1 MVHIVKTLIKP
12 LETHSTG
19 KTVLGWFI
27 LTTMVY
33 LIMLFITIPKVM
45 AFSDGMR
52 LLDMMP
58 GGYDLDYV
66 NVLFQTLSEQGRTA
80 YLSIQLPV
88 DMIYPGLFAVSY
100 SLMIAFFLKKI
111 NKLDSLLPS
120 LICYLPV
127 IAGLSDY
134 LENFSIIRMLNKYPD
149 IGVSMVA
156 SSNWFSIIKSSTTS
170 LYFIVLVG
178 VLVSLGIK
186 SLRNRKSLIL
196 LSNKK
201 PF

>member
-1 MVHIVKTLIKP
+1 
-12 LETHSTG
+12 
-19 KTVLGWFI
+19 
-27 LTTMVY
+27 
-33 LIMLFITIPKVM
+33 M

-66 NVLFQTLSEQGRTA
+66 NTLFQTLGEQGRTA

-88 DMIYPGLFAVSY
+88 DMIYPGLFTVSY
-100 SLMIAFFLKKI
+100 SLMMAFFLKKI
-111 NKLDSLLPS
+111 NKLDSLLG

-149 IGVSMVA
+149 IDVSIVA
-156 SSNWFSIIKSSTTS
+156 SSNLFSIIKSSTTS
-170 LYFIVLVG
+170 LYFLVLVG
-178 VLVSLGIK
+178 ILVTLGIK
-186 SLRNRKSLIL
+186 TLRN
-196 LSNKK
+196 KK
-201 PF
+201 AWFIK